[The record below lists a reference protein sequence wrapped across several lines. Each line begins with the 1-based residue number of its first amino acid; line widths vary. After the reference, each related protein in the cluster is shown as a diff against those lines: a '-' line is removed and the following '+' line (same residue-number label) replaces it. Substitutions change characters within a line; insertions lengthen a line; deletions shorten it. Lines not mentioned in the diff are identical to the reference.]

1 MAIYKSHISETMWLV
16 AIQAVKDFPDSEPR
30 GLLRVSKKEGVGGVS
45 KAVKVTQGS
54 SKVRPWESI

>member
-1 MAIYKSHISETMWLV
+1 MAIYKSHISETYV
-16 AIQAVKDFPDSEPR
+16 AGGYTSSEIFSR
-30 GLLRVSKKEGVGGVS
+30 FRTQGIVEGVGGVGGVS

>member
-1 MAIYKSHISETMWLV
+1 MAGGYTSSERFSRFRTQGIV
-16 AIQAVKDFPDSEPR
+16 EGV
-30 GLLRVSKKEGVGGVS
+30 GGVGGVS